1 MSMPNPAKTS
11 SNFNPEAFEAVKW
24 ELRKNTA
31 YITMS
36 RPEARNALNIAMRN
50 ELMACFNEV
59 QENGQI
65 WLAVLCGEDPIFCA
79 GADLKEKLNLARS
92 DGDKERSR
100 LSNELYMTM
109 RRCYKPIIAAINGGC
124 IAQGAGLALLSD
136 IRVMSDQS
144 FFWWPQ
150 VMRGISSMSGPL
162 LLTEAVPPGFA
173 LKYLLTADKILPNDA
188 LRVDLCTEVVK
199 HHNLMSA
206 VDRWANKML
215 RNAPLSLQAIK
226 EVAVR
231 RRGMPIDDA
240 FPVGRKVSERTMDS
254 EDSLEGL
261 RAFKE
266 KRIPIWTGK

>member
-1 MSMPNPAKTS
+1 MPAEVAIQPTDSFDPS
-11 SNFNPEAFEAVKW
+11 SFDAVKW
-24 ELRKNTA
+24 QLREHTA

-59 QENGQI
+59 QNNREI

-100 LSNELYMTM
+100 LSNELYLTM

-136 IRVMSDQS
+136 IRLMSEKG

-150 VMRGISSMSGPL
+150 VMRG
-162 LLTEAVPPGFA
+162 
-173 LKYLLTADKILPNDA
+173 
-188 LRVDLCTEVVK
+188 
-199 HHNLMSA
+199 
-206 VDRWANKML
+206 
-215 RNAPLSLQAIK
+215 
-226 EVAVR
+226 
-231 RRGMPIDDA
+231 
-240 FPVGRKVSERTMDS
+240 
-254 EDSLEGL
+254 
-261 RAFKE
+261 
-266 KRIPIWTGK
+266 